1 MCTLQFIN
9 LLAYQFI
16 NSNLALLQLIATTTL
31 FLASKLHLKN
41 KILSLKSYAFILA
54 SFGLVFHLLLNS
66 HCTNWL

>member
-31 FLASKLHLKN
+31 SLASKLYLKN
-41 KILSLKSYAFILA
+41 KILSLKSSVFISA
-54 SFGLVFHLLLNS
+54 SFGSVFHLLLNS
-66 HCTNWL
+66 HCKNWL